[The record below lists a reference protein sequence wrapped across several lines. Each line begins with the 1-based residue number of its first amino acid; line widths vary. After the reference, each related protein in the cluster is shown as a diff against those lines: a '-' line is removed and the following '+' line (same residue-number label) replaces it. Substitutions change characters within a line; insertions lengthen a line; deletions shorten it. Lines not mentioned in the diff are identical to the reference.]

1 MDLDLDLDPYL
12 QAWDEPGSKPGF
24 LPPDQGGLYTTWL
37 TVNTLSYSPASQ
49 LISTFLRFVLLVTLH
64 DMSCEFSTVKFYNR
78 PDSNQPTLLLFWLT
92 LEWSVFLYILLLS
105 LLIDIQTIKDDFASG
120 CSHKLLIRSS
130 IGQSLIRE
138 TMCKTLFQKNIS
150 RNWPTITLVGDWKQA
165 IQQEYNFC
173 F

>member
-1 MDLDLDLDPYL
+1 MGWTTQERGLQKYSEPRIDLRPDAGLSLGQDQPWSTWTSKPGMDLDLDLDPYL

-78 PDSNQPTLLLFWLT
+78 PDSNQPTLFLSVILTDPWMERFFIYLVVVFADRYSNDQRRFCGRLFT
-92 LEWSVFLYILLLS
+92 
-105 LLIDIQTIKDDFASG
+105 
-120 CSHKLLIRSS
+120 
-130 IGQSLIRE
+130 
-138 TMCKTLFQKNIS
+138 
-150 RNWPTITLVGDWKQA
+150 
-165 IQQEYNFC
+165 
-173 F
+173 